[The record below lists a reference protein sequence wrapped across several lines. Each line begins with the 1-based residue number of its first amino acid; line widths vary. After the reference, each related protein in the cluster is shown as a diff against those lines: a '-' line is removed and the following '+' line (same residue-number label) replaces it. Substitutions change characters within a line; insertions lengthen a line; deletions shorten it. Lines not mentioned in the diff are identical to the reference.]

1 MMLMEYL
8 GGFADL
14 EAQFPPK
21 YLKQNWIVNYSSA
34 H

>member
-21 YLKQNWIVNYSSA
+21 YLKQNNKNC
-34 H
+34 